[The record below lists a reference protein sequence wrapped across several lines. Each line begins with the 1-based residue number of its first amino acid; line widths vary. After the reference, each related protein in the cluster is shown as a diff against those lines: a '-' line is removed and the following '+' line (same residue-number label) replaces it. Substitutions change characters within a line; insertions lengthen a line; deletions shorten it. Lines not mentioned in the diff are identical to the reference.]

1 MYNYLNYFFNL
12 SVKEISIKNKSFL
25 KDLFKGFN
33 FKSVYITKGENNIE
47 KTYDDLVFNNKEIDD
62 VLYKKVNNDLNNSS
76 KNVLQK
82 AKYFFYLRVEI
93 YKKFTIEEK
102 YVEFEKSTGEKVKLK
117 TEKDNLPETPEQKEF
132 IEYIDNKSKTIDYNL
147 FKDYF
152 SF

>member
-1 MYNYLNYFFNL
+1 MYNYLNYFFKL

-25 KDLFKGFN
+25 KDLFKGFKL
-33 FKSVYITKGENNIE
+33 KSVYITKGENNIE

-62 VLYKKVNNDLNNSS
+62 VLYKKVNNELSNSS

-82 AKYFFYLRVEI
+82 AKYLFYLRVEI
-93 YKKFTIEEK
+93 YKNFTIEEK
-102 YVEFEKSTGEKVKLK
+102 NLKFEKSIGGIVKLK
-117 TEKDNLPETPEQKEF
+117 TQKDNLPETPEQKEF
-132 IEYIDNKSKTIDYNL
+132 VEYIENKSNTIDYNL

>member
-1 MYNYLNYFFNL
+1 M
-12 SVKEISIKNKSFL
+12 
-25 KDLFKGFN
+25 
-33 FKSVYITKGENNIE
+33 
-47 KTYDDLVFNNKEIDD
+47 
-62 VLYKKVNNDLNNSS
+62 LYKKVNNELNNSS